1 MKKNPWRC
9 KYLVRRI
16 WLIWRCLNEEIEK
29 GILIAAIKT
38 GEYFISISVYVC
50 LTRLKKIRWSEG
62 CPERFPERSETTLTL
77 IRVAASGLKTLVF
90 MIINF
95 TISLI
100 CNLVCIVY
108 ELSLYC
114 AARNSFSMDLE
125 FRLQVWTCWKGVLSG
140 TFIVTS
146 TPTPT
151 SSWGTK
157 RKC

>member
-1 MKKNPWRC
+1 MSDALEKNP
-9 KYLVRRI
+9 LIRR
-16 WLIWRCLNEEIEK
+16 
-29 GILIAAIKT
+29 
-38 GEYFISISVYVC
+38 
-50 LTRLKKIRWSEG
+50 

-125 FRLQVWTCWKGVLSG
+125 FRLQV
-140 TFIVTS
+140 
-146 TPTPT
+146 
-151 SSWGTK
+151 
-157 RKC
+157 